1 MRRGLDIEIVK
12 WGLELR
18 MAGRLDSRSSTAART
33 SLHEHVDGGAG
44 DLTVDL
50 ADTEIWDGA
59 GLGVIVGTSRRA
71 RRAGR
76 RLVLTQV
83 SPRELRMLRVARVA
97 QTALIRPA
105 PIPAPAG

>member
-18 MAGRLDSRSSTAART
+18 MSGRLDSRSSTAARL
-33 SLHEHVDGGAG
+33 SLHEQVDGGAG

-50 ADTEIWDGA
+50 AGTEIWDGA

-83 SPRELRMLRVARVA
+83 SPREFRMLRVARVPR
-97 QTALIRPA
+97 TAVVRPA
-105 PIPAPAG
+105 PVPAG